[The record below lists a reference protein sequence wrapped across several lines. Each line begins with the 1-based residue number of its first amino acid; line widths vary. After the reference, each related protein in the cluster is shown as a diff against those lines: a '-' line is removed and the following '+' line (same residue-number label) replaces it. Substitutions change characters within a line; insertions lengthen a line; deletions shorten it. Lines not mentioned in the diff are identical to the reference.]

1 MHSASPEQSVISP
14 LAESGG
20 YASTPYQTGEFRPG
34 VTPLYDNGGQ
44 WVRIALGVCP
54 SRTTMSGPE
63 SVPVGNLPHPI
74 PGVRPMLG
82 IPQLLSEFDHEMAN
96 TRKVLERLPEGKLS
110 WKAHP
115 KSNSIGWVGTH
126 VANIPRWLVLT
137 LQQESLDLAPSGGEP
152 YQEVP
157 RDSVGAILEL
167 FDQNVAA
174 ARSALAAAQEEAL
187 HQPWTL
193 LRGGTVIF
201 SMPRWMVIRLFVM
214 NHLIHHRAHL
224 CVYLRLNNIAVPGL
238 YGPSADDAT

>member
-1 MHSASPEQSVISP
+1 M
-14 LAESGG
+14 
-20 YASTPYQTGEFRPG
+20 
-34 VTPLYDNGGQ
+34 YDNRGQ
-44 WVRIALGVCP
+44 WVEMAVGVWLN
-54 SRTTMSGPE
+54 RTTMSEPK
-63 SVPVGNLPHPI
+63 SVPGDSLSHLI
-74 PGVRPMLG
+74 PGVKQMLG
-82 IPQLLSEFDHEMAN
+82 IPQLLREFDHEMAN
-96 TRKVLERLPEGKLS
+96 TRKVLERLPEGKLD

-137 LQQESLDLAPSGGEP
+137 LQQESLDLAPPGGEP

-157 RDSVGAILEL
+157 RDSVAAILEL

-187 HQPWTL
+187 HQSWTL

-201 SMPRWMVIRLFVM
+201 SMPRWMVIRLFVL

-224 CVYLRLNNIAVPGL
+224 CVYLRLNNIAVPGM